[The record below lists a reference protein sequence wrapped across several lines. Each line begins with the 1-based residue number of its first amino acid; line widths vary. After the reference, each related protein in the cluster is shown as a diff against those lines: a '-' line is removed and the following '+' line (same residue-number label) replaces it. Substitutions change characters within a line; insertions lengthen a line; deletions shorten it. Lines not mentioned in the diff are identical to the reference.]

1 MLRYLFFIVSLF
13 AIQPANAQP
22 KTDKFLESLLAGSDG
37 KILQQVIHDT
47 PTYRCQIIYTEIN
60 RDANNIPHFKNYYF
74 NYDPLTYFNPASI
87 VKLPLAFLS
96 LEKLNE
102 INKKKVN
109 KNTIIQ
115 YDSSYPGQRTLYRD
129 TSAAN
134 GFPTIDHFIRRAF
147 LISENDPYNRM
158 YQFVGQGE
166 INRKLHEKGYTD
178 VRITRQFMGF
188 TPEQNRHT
196 NPIRFINKHGKL
208 LYAQPAAYNTDSFDF
223 SHGIFFGKAYF
234 NRNDSLI
241 PAPFDFTMHNN
252 LSLEDVQQM
261 LQSVLFPVSVPEKQ
275 RFHLTKS
282 DYKFLYRFLSQYPSE
297 TSDPKYDSAVF
308 YDSYVKFFFRDSTH
322 RMPPYVRV
330 FNKVGWSY
338 GFLTD
343 VSYVVDFKN
352 NVEFMLSA
360 NIYVNS
366 DQVLNDNKYE
376 YDSIGHPFLYQLGQ
390 AIYKY
395 ELQRERPFKPNLD
408 RFKLK
413 YDKRDPRDKRP
424 SLKDVDN

>member
-1 MLRYLFFIVSLF
+1 
-13 AIQPANAQP
+13 
-22 KTDKFLESLLAGSDG
+22 
-37 KILQQVIHDT
+37 
-47 PTYRCQIIYTEIN
+47 
-60 RDANNIPHFKNYYF
+60 
-74 NYDPLTYFNPASI
+74 
-87 VKLPLAFLS
+87 
-96 LEKLNE
+96 
-102 INKKKVN
+102 
-109 KNTIIQ
+109 
-115 YDSSYPGQRTLYRD
+115 
-129 TSAAN
+129 
-134 GFPTIDHFIRRAF
+134 
-147 LISENDPYNRM
+147 
-158 YQFVGQGE
+158 VGQGE

-208 LYAQPAAYNTDSFDF
+208 LYAQPPAYNTDSFDF
-223 SHGIFFGKAYF
+223 SRGIFFGKAYY

-275 RFHLTKS
+275 RFDLSKS

-413 YDKRDPRDKRP
+413 YDKRNPRDKRP